1 MSGPKVAGCRCEAC
15 VPMGNP
21 FDGTAVNA
29 RMILCATCGNKRCP
43 HATNHHN
50 ACTNSN
56 DPGQAGSSYEQC
68 SKFVRAIEPS
78 PAPVQPQAEPVA
90 EIIEC
95 SKMGQQTVKEI
106 DGRWKFLD
114 YGTKL
119 YAGAAPVAQAEP
131 DLLVAYEESIQ
142 DIADWAAYASDH
154 FQEKH
159 DLAGVLKS
167 HRDRLAAMK
176 GTP

>member
-1 MSGPKVAGCRCEAC
+1 MSAEYTTREIK
-15 VPMGNP
+15 
-21 FDGTAVNA
+21 
-29 RMILCATCGNKRCP
+29 CGNRMLAVRVCLVC
-43 HATNHHN
+43 NGNDGVFHN
-50 ACTNSN
+50 NRTCT
-56 DPGQAGSSYEQC
+56 P
-68 SKFVRAIEPS
+68 FTPAIEPS

-119 YAGAAPVAQAEP
+119 YAGAAPVAQADKLDAEMFRWFMLGDRTTTDALL
-131 DLLVAYEESIQ
+131 DLHMRQLNDDKPTLDEWRTAIN
-142 DIADWAAYASDH
+142 
-154 FQEKH
+154 
-159 DLAGVLKS
+159 
-167 HRDRLAAMK
+167 AAMK

>member
-1 MSGPKVAGCRCEAC
+1 MSTPTQPTHWMDDRGLVVSDDWLK
-15 VPMGNP
+15 
-21 FDGTAVNA
+21 
-29 RMILCATCGNKRCP
+29 
-43 HATNHHN
+43 
-50 ACTNSN
+50 N
-56 DPGQAGSSYEQC
+56 DPDSTSDWRAAYNIPC
-68 SKFVRAIEPS
+68 VKVRGKIKPIPS

-119 YAGAAPVAQAEP
+119 YAGAAPVAQADKLDAEMFRWFMLGDRTTTDALL
-131 DLLVAYEESIQ
+131 DLHMRQLNDDKPTLDEWRTAIN
-142 DIADWAAYASDH
+142 
-154 FQEKH
+154 
-159 DLAGVLKS
+159 
-167 HRDRLAAMK
+167 AAMK